1 MLTGESSIIQTPF
14 FMLNWQTYRELSRV
28 SLLMVRS
35 IHVFGIHLPII
46 CRAAR
51 KLPAVAI
58 LLLAGLLALDS
69 PLPARSADPEA
80 ELHICQAESTPP
92 CREDV
97 TLPVG
102 DRVTLDLL
110 LTGGRGLAGGPAKR
124 AVGWELHLEL
134 DGAAA
139 VRVLPIGGAGRP
151 VQERG
156 DSRLF
161 LEDFLH
167 LPANARTADRR
178 YYRVQNQYDPDTER
192 LDYSVILAGYT
203 TDSAPVG
210 IPQLVEGKSLLLGRL
225 ELRGVAPGTV
235 ELQLAD
241 NAAPALLIAGLTSG
255 GEIAALTTR
264 AASLTVDVV
273 SDADPVLPPALQ
285 GRVWAQSLREGAN
298 PSRFKRPLTLTFW
311 QTGATP
317 PWRGGTARPLAIVAG
332 LTADSS
338 GRFGIVRLPPN
349 VRPGETYD
357 LRVKGLGTLSARAAG
372 ITIPTGTVNT
382 LRPLLTVDFS
392 PLRDGDIN
400 GDNFVDRYDVTA
412 LRASFG
418 TVKSDSDFE
427 PAADFNG
434 DGVVDG
440 QDFSRMAANFDQIG
454 Q

>member
-1 MLTGESSIIQTPF
+1 
-14 FMLNWQTYRELSRV
+14 MLNWQTYRELSRA
-28 SLLMVRS
+28 SLLIIGS
-35 IHVFGIHLPII
+35 IQVFGRHLPTI

-80 ELHICQAESTPP
+80 ELHICPAEATPS

-124 AVGWELHLEL
+124 VVGWELHLEL

-139 VRVLPIGGAGRP
+139 IRVLPSGGAGRP

-161 LEDFLH
+161 LEGFLH

-178 YYRVQNQYDPDTER
+178 YYRVQNRYDPDTGR

-203 TDSAPVG
+203 TDQAPAG
-210 IPQLVEGKSLLLGRL
+210 IPPLVEGESLLLGRL
-225 ELRGVAPGTV
+225 ELRGVVPGTV

-255 GEIAALTTR
+255 SEIAALTTR
-264 AASLTVDVV
+264 AGSSTVDVV
-273 SDADPVLPPALQ
+273 SDADPVLPPPALQ
-285 GRVWAQSLREGAN
+285 GRVWAQVLREGVK
-298 PSRFKRPLTLTFW
+298 PSYFKRSLTLTFW
-311 QTGATP
+311 QAGSTP
-317 PWRGGTARPLAIVAG
+317 PWRGGTDRPLAIVAG

-357 LRVKGLGTLSARAAG
+357 MRVKGLGTLSARAAG
-372 ITIPTGTVNT
+372 ITIPTGNASP

-400 GDNFVDRYDVTA
+400 GDNFVDRHDVA
-412 LRASFG
+412 DLRASFG
-418 TVKSDSDFE
+418 TVKSDADFE

-440 QDFSRMAANFDQIG
+440 QDFSRMAANFNQTG